1 MKMIEQNS
9 VDRAFNQKAARE
21 ITIVMRSEREWYF
34 TFVADDPVTGKPNK
48 YTLLTQR
55 GKLRTWAD
63 PKYLLNFF
71 RKEGLST
78 AVLVLMR
85 INKMKQANILQK
97 TIHNK
102 IITTIAF
109 VTAFL

>member
-21 ITIVMRSEREWYF
+21 ITVVMHSEREWYF
-34 TFVADDPVTGKPNK
+34 TFVADDPVTGEPNR

-63 PKYLLNFF
+63 PKYLFKFLHERGVVYGSFKLNED
-71 RKEGLST
+71 KKYE
-78 AVLVLMR
+78 
-85 INKMKQANILQK
+85 
-97 TIHNK
+97 TIKDSSNDSS
-102 IITTIAF
+102 
-109 VTAFL
+109 